1 MRSLKLNHTK
11 KVKPIKTAKV
21 KAEGMKKSRNR
32 IPNEVL
38 KEIFPKK
45 LKKSLGS
52 ERIYSE
58 LKQMILS
65 GKLRKGKKLFREK
78 IGQDI
83 NVSETVV
90 AEAFS
95 RLKKDGLVIIK
106 GSVGSF
112 VG

>member
-1 MRSLKLNHTK
+1 MR
-11 KVKPIKTAKV
+11 
-21 KAEGMKKSRNR
+21 KSKHR
-32 IPNEVL
+32 IPDVVL
-38 KEIFPKK
+38 KEIFPNKI
-45 LKKSLGS
+45 KKSLGS

-65 GKLRKGKKLFREK
+65 GKLRKGKRLFREK
-78 IGQDI
+78 IGQDF
-83 NVSETVV
+83 NVSDTVV

-112 VG
+112 AG

>member
-1 MRSLKLNHTK
+1 MRKS
-11 KVKPIKTAKV
+11 
-21 KAEGMKKSRNR
+21 KSR
-32 IPNEVL
+32 IPDEVL
-38 KEIFPKK
+38 KEIFPQKIK
-45 LKKSLGS
+45 RSRGS

-58 LKQMILS
+58 LKQIILS
-65 GKLRKGKKLFREK
+65 GKLRKGKRLFREK
-78 IGQDI
+78 IGQDF

>member
-1 MRSLKLNHTK
+1 MR
-11 KVKPIKTAKV
+11 
-21 KAEGMKKSRNR
+21 KSKHR
-32 IPNEVL
+32 IPDAVL
-38 KEIFPKK
+38 KEIFPTK
-45 LKKSLGS
+45 LKRSLGA

-65 GKLRKGKKLFREK
+65 GKLKKGKRLFREK
-78 IGQDI
+78 IAQDF

>member
-1 MRSLKLNHTK
+1 MR
-11 KVKPIKTAKV
+11 
-21 KAEGMKKSRNR
+21 KSKHR
-32 IPNEVL
+32 IPDAVL
-38 KEIFPKK
+38 KEIFPTK
-45 LKKSLGS
+45 LKRSLGS

-65 GKLRKGKKLFREK
+65 GKLRKGKRLFREK
-78 IGQDI
+78 IGQDF